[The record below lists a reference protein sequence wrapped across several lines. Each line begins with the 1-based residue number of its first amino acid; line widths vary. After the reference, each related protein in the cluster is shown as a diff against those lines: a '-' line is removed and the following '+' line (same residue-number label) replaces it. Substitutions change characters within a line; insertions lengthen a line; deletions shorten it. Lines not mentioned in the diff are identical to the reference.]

1 MKTKTI
7 RYNSTLDYC
16 DGIQVFDA
24 RDPIGGHYVALLVEQ
39 PKDVYGRYLVVGV
52 APKELQAFRLGKTDL
67 RSLIGGTNAQD
78 WYLAN
83 VDGDIHDQIV
93 LEPRQGAIPEA
104 YLPEPGFVLGSW
116 QSSSPSD
123 VATEARARNNVVVE
137 LTLETPESADG
148 HRIRADVLSGLL
160 LHMQVL
166 VRHAYTKAMGA
177 LSLAQRRK
185 IDRETA
191 PMLDVA
197 VPAMAGSFRLVL
209 EAAQVPNLFGTGEII
224 RALDALDDVMQV
236 ASDPEKTVER
246 VLKYR
251 GHMASAYVRL
261 LRFMVESDV
270 SMQYAWAS
278 PDRPNVS
285 RRSVSRAQAEP
296 LVAVLSASASL
307 GVEPVTLTGIL
318 RKVDV
323 DAGTWRLK
331 SAEDNEEYSGKVR
344 PGVSL
349 SRLLTDG
356 NYRFVCEEEAEEV
369 TGTGREVRTLYLT
382 VYSEVRS
389 KG

>member
-1 MKTKTI
+1 MKTI
-7 RYNSTLDYC
+7 RHNSTLDYC

-24 RDPIGGHYVALLVEQ
+24 RDSIGGHYVALLVAQ
-39 PKDVYGRYLVVGV
+39 PKNVYGRYLVVGV
-52 APKELQAFRLGKTDL
+52 APKDLQAFRLGETDL
-67 RSLIGGTNAQD
+67 RSLICRASVED
-78 WYLAN
+78 WYLSDVN
-83 VDGDIHDQIV
+83 GDIHEEIIM
-93 LEPRQGAIPEA
+93 EPRHGSVPEA
-104 YLPEPGFVLGSW
+104 YLPEPGFVLDSW
-116 QSSSPSD
+116 QSSSPSA
-123 VATEARARNNVVVE
+123 VSTEARVRNNVVVE
-137 LTLETPESADG
+137 LTLETPEGADG
-148 HRIRADVLSGLL
+148 HKIRVDVLSGLL
-160 LHMQVL
+160 LHIQVL
-166 VRHAYTKAMGA
+166 VRHAYIKAMGA

-197 VPAMAGSFRLVL
+197 IPAMAGSFRLVL

-236 ASDPEKTVER
+236 AGDPEKTVER
-246 VLKYR
+246 MQKYR
-251 GHMASAYVRL
+251 GHMAGAYVRL
-261 LRFMVESDV
+261 LRFMVETDV

-331 SAEDNEEYSGKVR
+331 SGEDGEEYSGKVR
-344 PGVSL
+344 HGITL
-349 SRLLTDG
+349 SRLLTDA

-369 TGTGREVRTLYLT
+369 MGTGRELRSLYLT
-382 VYSEVRS
+382 AYSEVRS